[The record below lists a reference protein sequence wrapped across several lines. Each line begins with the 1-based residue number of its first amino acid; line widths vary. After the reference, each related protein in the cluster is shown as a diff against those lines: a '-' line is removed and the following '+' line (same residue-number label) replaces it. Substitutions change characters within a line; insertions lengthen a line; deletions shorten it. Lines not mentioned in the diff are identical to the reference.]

1 MHREAW
7 MLKMGVKIFYITIA
21 FLSVVFPKVTAAKA
35 EIYNTQSFEIIRSS
49 SDPHFVMFY
58 APW

>member
-1 MHREAW
+1 

-49 SDPHFVMFY
+49 SYPHFVMFY